1 MASQNILILNYIR
14 TKTNKIMNRDE
25 LKTEVSNRL
34 LELLIDIE
42 DHFNVRIEFYNSDWE
57 DIEERLTNHFI
68 ENEIIS
74 EEEQRINDLLN
85 QADALSDDGR
95 GK

>member
-1 MASQNILILNYIR
+1 
-14 TKTNKIMNRDE
+14 KTNKIMNRDE

>member
-1 MASQNILILNYIR
+1 
-14 TKTNKIMNRDE
+14 MNRDE

>member
-1 MASQNILILNYIR
+1 
-14 TKTNKIMNRDE
+14 MNRDE

-34 LELLIDIE
+34 IDLVISIE
-42 DHFNVRIEFYNSDWE
+42 DHFNVTIEFYNSDWN
-57 DIEERLTNHFI
+57 DIEEKLTNHFI

>member
-1 MASQNILILNYIR
+1 
-14 TKTNKIMNRDE
+14 MNRDE

-34 LELLIDIE
+34 LELLISIE
-42 DHFNVRIEFYNSDWE
+42 DHFHVTIEFYNDDWN
-57 DIEERLTNHFI
+57 DIEEKLTNHFI

-74 EEEQRINDLLN
+74 EEEQGINDLLN
-85 QADALSDDGR
+85 QADALSDDNR